1 MGVKK
6 TLLTKHIV
14 EPATVSNIIDLK
26 EADQTRVLCVL
37 LTIQAV
43 VSYRSVPRILELFS
57 LRTPLVV
64 NWIPHFTSVINWSLR
79 LGLGLLK
86 QVKPITEPWLA
97 IIDHS
102 IDIGTKKVLVVL
114 RVTPAALSK
123 RGGAIRLEDCEC
135 IGLNVSEIVNGET
148 ISLELDTIFRQAGR
162 PVAIIKDADA
172 TLQKG
177 VRLWSEQQAQAVPT
191 IDDIGHTMANALK
204 AQFEKAP
211 AYKRF
216 ITLVSHGAKCLRQT
230 DMAFIMPPKLRT
242 KGRFQSISKIGK
254 WGEKML
260 GVFAVKGCAAKG
272 SQLDKLRTVFPDFI
286 QMRGFI
292 EGFAKTTT
300 IVSQVMEILKNQ
312 GLDKTSYKKC
322 YHLSTELPR
331 NSKVKKRLQ
340 AWLKQ
345 NLKIQK
351 QITTLPL
358 LVSSDIIESLFG
370 NFKHII
376 ERSPQ
381 ADMNRTVL
389 LIPALCGNLNEV
401 VISQALHQASQR
413 DLEQWEKDNIPYTV
427 RKKRQQFFGNEP
439 IQMPVK

>member
-1 MGVKK
+1 LRVKK
-6 TLLTKHIV
+6 TLLTQHRV

-37 LTIQAV
+37 LIIQAV

-57 LRTPLVV
+57 LRTPLIV

-86 QVKPITEPWLA
+86 EVKPITEPWLA

-102 IDIGTKKVLVVL
+102 IDIGTKKALVVL
-114 RVTPAALSK
+114 PVSTEAVSK

-172 TLQKG
+172 SLQKG
-177 VRLWSEQQAQAVPT
+177 VRLWSEQQAQPVPT

-230 DMAFIMPPKLRT
+230 DMAFIMPPNT
-242 KGRFQSISKIGK
+242 APKGVSKVLANSANG
-254 WGEKML
+254 
-260 GVFAVKGCAAKG
+260 A
-272 SQLDKLRTVFPDFI
+272 
-286 QMRGFI
+286 
-292 EGFAKTTT
+292 
-300 IVSQVMEILKNQ
+300 
-312 GLDKTSYKKC
+312 KKC
-322 YHLSTELPR
+322 WIYLP
-331 NSKVKKRLQ
+331 SKAVQQR
-340 AWLKQ
+340 
-345 NLKIQK
+345 
-351 QITTLPL
+351 
-358 LVSSDIIESLFG
+358 
-370 NFKHII
+370 
-376 ERSPQ
+376 
-381 ADMNRTVL
+381 
-389 LIPALCGNLNEV
+389 V
-401 VISQALHQASQR
+401 V
-413 DLEQWEKDNIPYTV
+413 N
-427 RKKRQQFFGNEP
+427 
-439 IQMPVK
+439 